1 MNKIKI
7 VVFLMVLGGCT
18 AYKNYL
24 VYNESMINVTYMKN
38 MKFDI
43 ETFNKNNK
51 NGTYE
56 YIRDNIK
63 ITQQKGINDNDYVE
77 YIEPIGKF
85 YNVLNVYYL
94 NGNLKKHGIRL
105 NEGHLLIKKWEYY
118 DEAGHLIREEDEE
131 AKFRNVPFDYNK
143 VFLWLDRR
151 GFISIKEGK
160 VYMSHSIAFISE
172 KKVWRIDVFG
182 GERKTYTLS
191 GKNGDVLSVTDI
203 NAIY

>member
-18 AYKNYL
+18 AYRNYL
-24 VYNESMINVTYMKN
+24 VYNESIINVTYMKN

-43 ETFNKNNK
+43 ETFNKNSE
-51 NGTYE
+51 NGRYE
-56 YIRDNIK
+56 YIRDNVK
-63 ITQQKGINDNDYVE
+63 ISQHKLKYE
-77 YIEPIGKF
+77 YAEFIEPIGKF
-85 YNVLNVYYL
+85 YNVLNEYYL
-94 NGNLKKHGIRL
+94 NGNLKLHGIRMNDGL
-105 NEGHLLIKKWEYY
+105 KIKKWEYY

-131 AKFRNVPFDYNK
+131 AKFRKVPFDYNK
-143 VFLWLDRR
+143 VFLWLDKR

-160 VYMSHSIAFISE
+160 VYTSHSIGFNSE
-172 KKVWRIDVFG
+172 KKVWVIDVF

-191 GKNGDVLSVTDI
+191 GKNGDVLSITDI